1 MFTSH
6 PKPRTRR
13 RTFGFTLV
21 ELLVVITIIGILI
34 GLLLPAVQSAREAAR
49 RLQCSNHLKQ
59 LGLACLQHESIHG
72 HFPSNGWGYQWT
84 GDPDRGFG
92 WKQPGGW
99 IYNVLPFI
107 EQQALHDLQLGKT
120 GDARAEAAS
129 QMISTPL
136 PIMNCP
142 TRRRAVL
149 YRVNSGAHYQTPLIG
164 GPSGNQ
170 RAATTTMVARSDYA
184 CNGGVSWV
192 KPPRPNLDPG
202 PSSYSEVTSAE
213 YWVEDCVKKFT
224 GVIGVASEIP
234 MGAIRD
240 GASNT
245 YLVGEKVLM
254 PECYASGGC
263 GGDNENMY
271 MGSNQDTERFSI
283 YTPQQD
289 RSNSDNNVQ
298 WGSAHSGG
306 FNMAFCDGSVRSIS
320 YSIDA
325 TAHKWLGHRADGEV
339 VDQSRL

>member
-1 MFTSH
+1 MFSG
-6 PKPRTRR
+6 KLNGRVWKAAM
-13 RTFGFTLV
+13 GFTLV

-59 LGLACLQHESIHG
+59 LGLACLQHEAAHG

-99 IYNVLPFI
+99 IYNILPFI
-107 EQQALHDLQLGKT
+107 EQQALYDLQLGKT
-120 GDARAEAAS
+120 GTARSDAGG
-129 QMISTPL
+129 QLISTPL
-136 PIMNCP
+136 ATMNCP

-149 YRVNSGAHYQTPLIG
+149 YPVNSGTHYRTPLIG
-164 GPSGNQ
+164 GPTGDM
-170 RAATTTMVARSDYA
+170 RATSTAMVARSDYA

-192 KPPRPNLDPG
+192 KSPAGDPG
-202 PSSYSEVTSAE
+202 PSNYSEVTSAS
-213 YWVEDCVKKFT
+213 YWATSVANFT
-224 GVIGVASEIP
+224 GVIGVGSEVP

-254 PECYASGGC
+254 PGCYATGGC

-271 MGSNQDTERFSI
+271 MGSNQDTERFSS

-289 RSNSDNNVQ
+289 RLQADLNLQ
-298 WGSAHSGG
+298 WGSAHAGG

-325 TAHKWLGHRADGEV
+325 TAHKWLGHRADGQV